1 MLKNLIVSRWNY
13 YQTTMKSGGVQHFI
27 DKSTYKPYTTSRRQ
41 QQHTSKRPLN
51 TKATTRLPL
60 TDLAN
65 NTHEQNGNSS
75 LKVNYDDEDFYKP
88 TFRPAVLI
96 ANISNLEALS
106 QVTST
111 TSPPDSAATSSIDDK
126 NNNISSFLN
135 DLSTNTIINS
145 ALVFGLPL
153 VTTIMSLMGAGPLVI
168 ASIAWIIPLAA
179 ILILPDRA
187 TSLP

>member
-1 MLKNLIVSRWNY
+1 
-13 YQTTMKSGGVQHFI
+13 MKSGGVQHFT
-27 DKSTYKPYTTSRRQ
+27 DKSTYKPYTITR
-41 QQHTSKRPLN
+41 QHTSKRPLN

-60 TDLAN
+60 TELASN
-65 NTHEQNGNSS
+65 IILEQNGITITS
-75 LKVNYDDEDFYKP
+75 LKDDDFYKP

-111 TSPPDSAATSSIDDK
+111 TSPPDSDTSSIDDK

>member
-1 MLKNLIVSRWNY
+1 MKKKLIVSRWNY
-13 YQTTMKSGGVQHFI
+13 YQTTMKSGGVQHFT
-27 DKSTYKPYTTSRRQ
+27 DKSTYKPYTTRQ
-41 QQHTSKRPLN
+41 YTSKRPLN
-51 TKATTRLPL
+51 TKATTPRLPL
-60 TDLAN
+60 PGLAI
-65 NTHEQNGNSS
+65 NTHAQNGNTS
-75 LKVNYDDEDFYKP
+75 LKDDDFYKP

-111 TSPPDSAATSSIDDK
+111 TSPPDSATSSIDNK

-153 VTTIMSLMGAGPLVI
+153 VTTVKLVKV
-168 ASIAWIIPLAA
+168 
-179 ILILPDRA
+179 
-187 TSLP
+187 